1 MVGVVFVAFAR
12 PIAGLLAA
20 DAEVAA
26 IAAAC
31 LRIVACSYVFRGFGL
46 VTVVAFNGAGRHH
59 HAHLDRLL
67 RLLGDAAP
75 ARLDAGGPA
84 GVGAPGVFATVAFC
98 QTLMAA
104 VGVLAFRR
112 GGGKTRVL

>member
-1 MVGVVFVAFAR
+1 MGAIGRVVGVVFVAFAR

-46 VTVVAFNGAGRHH
+46 VTVVAFNGAGDTTTPTWIDFFVYWVMQLPL
-59 HAHLDRLL
+59 AWTL
-67 RLLGDAAP
+67 
-75 ARLDAGGPA
+75 AGR
-84 GVGAPGVFATVAFC
+84 PGSVPPGC
-98 QTLMAA
+98 S
-104 VGVLAFRR
+104 RR
-112 GGGKTRVL
+112 WPSVRR